1 MSAYKKY
8 YYHIKFHLILLFF
21 FLPFNANAAPKIKK
35 DNLKFDDIFNLS
47 CKNIENQECI
57 SRALGISACSWIY
70 EINYGKDADEA
81 FKISN
86 SLLIKTL
93 KNKNLNLD
101 KIFEKDGS
109 INNQIKVFA
118 SKRIGLCKEETKIA
132 IPKLMKNIDKKT
144 KLNNSQIENL
154 AATFPSYY
162 LGLFKQKFKTK

>member
-8 YYHIKFHLILLFF
+8 YYHMKFHLILLFF

-35 DNLKFDDIFNLS
+35 DNLNLDDVFNLS

-57 SRALGISACSWIY
+57 SRALGISACSLIY
-70 EINYGKDADEA
+70 EINYGKDIDEA

-86 SLLIKTL
+86 SILITTL
-93 KNKNLNLD
+93 KNKNLKLD
-101 KIFEKDGS
+101 NVFEKDGS
-109 INNQIKVFA
+109 IKKEIQVNA
-118 SKRIGLCKEETKIA
+118 SQRIGFCKKETKLA

-144 KLNNSQIENL
+144 KLNKSQIENL

-162 LGLFKQKFKTK
+162 LGLFKPKK

>member
-1 MSAYKKY
+1 M
-8 YYHIKFHLILLFF
+8 KFQLILLFF

-35 DNLKFDDIFNLS
+35 DNLNLDDVFNLS

-70 EINYGKDADEA
+70 EINYGKDKDEA

-86 SLLIKTL
+86 GILKTTL

-101 KIFEKDGS
+101 NIFEKDGS
-109 INNQIKVFA
+109 IKKEIQINA
-118 SKRIGLCKEETKIA
+118 SKRIDFCKEKTILA
-132 IPKLMKNIDKKT
+132 IPKLMKNIDIKT
-144 KLNNSQIENL
+144 ELNKTQLESL

-162 LGLFKQKFKTK
+162 LGLFKQNIKDK

>member
-1 MSAYKKY
+1 M
-8 YYHIKFHLILLFF
+8 KFHLILLFF

-35 DNLKFDDIFNLS
+35 DNLNLDDVFNLS

-70 EINYGKDADEA
+70 EINYGNDKDEA

-86 SLLIKTL
+86 GILKTTL

-101 KIFEKDGS
+101 NIFEKDGS
-109 INNQIKVFA
+109 IKKEIQINA
-118 SKRIGLCKEETKIA
+118 SKRIDFCKDKTILA
-132 IPKLMKNIDKKT
+132 IPKLMKNIDIKT
-144 KLNNSQIENL
+144 ELNKTQLESL

-162 LGLFKQKFKTK
+162 LGLFKQKIKDK

>member
-1 MSAYKKY
+1 M
-8 YYHIKFHLILLFF
+8 KFCLILLFF
-21 FLPFNANAAPKIKK
+21 LPFNLKASSNSNKENS
-35 DNLKFDDIFNLS
+35 NLIDLFNLS
-47 CKNIENQECI
+47 CENIEYQECI

-81 FKISN
+81 FQISN
-86 SLLIKTL
+86 SLLIKNL

-109 INNQIKVFA
+109 MKKEIQANA
-118 SKRIGLCKEETKIA
+118 SQRISFCKEETILA
-132 IPKLMKNIDKKT
+132 IPKLMNNIDKKT

-162 LGLFKQKFKTK
+162 LGLFKQKINDK

>member
-1 MSAYKKY
+1 M
-8 YYHIKFHLILLFF
+8 KFCLILLFL
-21 FLPFNANAAPKIKK
+21 LPFNVKASSNSKK
-35 DNLKFDDIFNLS
+35 ENLNLLDLFNLS

-70 EINYGKDADEA
+70 EINYGKDSDEA

-86 SLLIKTL
+86 SILIKNL

-101 KIFEKDGS
+101 NIFEKDGS
-109 INNQIKVFA
+109 INNEIQIFA
-118 SKRIGLCKEETKIA
+118 SKRIGFCKEETKLA